1 MKSVWIFILISVSAV
16 LLSCSRCDLQVVP
29 GIDNPWIGP
38 EEQAVERSC
47 LYFTCFTDSLKT
59 SDIRWGTERSYGK
72 PLDKYNDLIVSYLKR
87 KRLLQSWPET
97 QSNHNGYQ
105 QRLAPFTFHIV
116 AIEPVVVVMVPH
128 DFGETHNRSTFDIV
142 GFHPKQFLIN
152 QYMMNYFE
160 YGTSVPFHE
169 NPLWFSPDLKIGPI
183 PVPKKERG
191 DLVIE
196 HRKIELVF
204 KKQGGIYEVIRLK

>member
-1 MKSVWIFILISVSAV
+1 MKSIWIFILISLSAV

-29 GIDNPWIGP
+29 GVDTPWIGS

-47 LYFTCFTDSLKT
+47 SYFSCFMDSVATTDT
-59 SDIRWGTERSYGK
+59 RWGTERSDGQHLY
-72 PLDKYNDLIVSYLKR
+72 KYNDKIVSYLKR
-87 KRLLQSWPET
+87 KRLLQSWPE
-97 QSNHNGYQ
+97 SNFNYNGYQ
-105 QRLAPFTFHIV
+105 QRLAPFKFYIV
-116 AIEPVVVVMVPH
+116 SVEPLVIIMIPY
-128 DFGETHNRSTFDIV
+128 DFGEIKNRGRACLV
-142 GFHPKQFLIN
+142 GDRPSQFIAN
-152 QYMMNYFE
+152 KYMVNYFE
-160 YGTSVPFHE
+160 YGTYVPFHE